1 MELLQLR
8 YFFDSARSENFAK
21 TAEKY
26 MVPPSSVSAS
36 IKRLETELGCQ
47 LFDRCSNRIF
57 LNENGRKLQRSLGL
71 VFEELDRTVS
81 ELSVAESSET
91 EFKMLAKS
99 LRGFMT
105 NALIEYRELH
115 PNLRFQTVFDFD
127 EEDYK
132 EYDLIIDERNESY
145 VGYEKIKLCTMR
157 IKLCAAP
164 DSPLLGRNLTLR
176 QLRNQ
181 NFVTMGKQSNS
192 HRLLVKACKNAGFV
206 PNIVM
211 EINDTKCYWK
221 CINTGMGIGL
231 SRESAEKAPSE
242 SSNVFLAVSDFE
254 ELQTYYAYYK
264 KNGANPHIRNFV
276 DYLRNRNFWGN
287 GN

>member
-1 MELLQLR
+1 MEILQLR
-8 YFFDSARSENFAK
+8 YFFDSARTENFAK

-36 IKRLETELGCQ
+36 VKRLENELGCR

-57 LNENGRKLQRSLGL
+57 LNENGRKLQRSLGMM
-71 VFEELDRTVS
+71 FDELDRTVS
-81 ELSVAESSET
+81 ELSLAESET
-91 EFKMLAKS
+91 PEIKMLAKS
-99 LRGFMT
+99 LREVMT

-115 PNLRFQTVFDFD
+115 PNQRFLTVFDFD
-127 EEDYK
+127 EDNYE
-132 EYDLIIDERNESY
+132 EYDLIVDERNESY
-145 VGYEKIKLCTMR
+145 VGYEKKELCTMR
-157 IKLCAAP
+157 IRLFAAP
-164 DSPLLGRNLTLR
+164 DSPLCGRPITLR

-211 EINDTKCYWK
+211 EINDTKCYVK

-231 SRESAEKAPSE
+231 SREPAETKPSE
-242 SSNVFLAVSDFE
+242 SAKNFLLVSDFE
-254 ELQTYYAYYK
+254 ELQTYYIYYK
-264 KNGANPHIRNFV
+264 KTGSNSNLQNFV
-276 DYLRNRNFWGN
+276 DYLRKCDFWRSGV
-287 GN
+287 